1 MRREGAGNLPDFDL
15 SYINEILMTESE
27 FFFFLLIPG
36 YLLTCS
42 QIKPGF
48 LPREP
53 SLTSVSSSQSK
64 WRRSPPSPL

>member
-1 MRREGAGNLPDFDL
+1 MRREGAENLPHFDL
-15 SYINEILMTESE
+15 LYINETLMTEFL
-27 FFFFLLIPG
+27 FF
-36 YLLTCS
+36 CS
-42 QIKPGF
+42 QTFLSADF